1 MVSALTPDLA
11 AVVADSTVGA
21 TGVTRMVVD
30 GLLAL
35 SDDRARLHAAAG
47 ELVTRLAWC
56 GPMWQVAHAATA
68 SDPGAALRGLRQR
81 LDLDTRATVD
91 AAVAWL
97 RQGDRTVRVV
107 PGSGLVEAVVA
118 RLPERTGGAT
128 VGLVGADA
136 IGPDAVLNS
145 VGTGELAA
153 SAPTVV
159 VSTSVKLVPAQRFAT
174 VGGAGLETV
183 PLRAFAAV
191 ILDGELLTPAQ
202 AGRRASE
209 QLQ

>member
-11 AVVADSTVGA
+11 AVVEDSTLGA

-35 SDDRARLHAAAG
+35 SDDRTRLRAAAG

-56 GPMWQVAHAATA
+56 GSMWVVARAATA
-68 SDPGAALRGLRQR
+68 ADPAAALRGLRQR

-97 RQGDRTVRVV
+97 REGDRTVRVV
-107 PGSGLVEAVVA
+107 PGSGLVEAVVE
-118 RLPERTGGAT
+118 RLPVRAGGPT

-145 VGTGELAA
+145 VGTRELAA
-153 SAPTVV
+153 TVPTVV
-159 VSTSVKLVPAQRFAT
+159 VSTSVKLVPGDRFAV
-174 VGGAGLETV
+174 VGGPGLETV
-183 PLRAFAAV
+183 PLHAFTAV

-202 AGRRASE
+202 AGRRAPE
-209 QLQ
+209 QRP